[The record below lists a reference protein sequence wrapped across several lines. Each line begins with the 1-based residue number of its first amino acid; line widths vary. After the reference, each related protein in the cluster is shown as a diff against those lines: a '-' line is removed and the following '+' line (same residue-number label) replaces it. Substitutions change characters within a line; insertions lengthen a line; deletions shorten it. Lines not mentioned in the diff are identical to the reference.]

1 MLNPVHVTA
10 VAAGI
15 DVRTM
20 LSSSNQ
26 IIEKL
31 VVPSILKTNPLTT
44 TKTVI
49 MGNGIDLNSATYY

>member
-1 MLNPVHVTA
+1 MLNPVHVTT

-31 VVPSILKTNPLTT
+31 VVPSILKTNPLTA